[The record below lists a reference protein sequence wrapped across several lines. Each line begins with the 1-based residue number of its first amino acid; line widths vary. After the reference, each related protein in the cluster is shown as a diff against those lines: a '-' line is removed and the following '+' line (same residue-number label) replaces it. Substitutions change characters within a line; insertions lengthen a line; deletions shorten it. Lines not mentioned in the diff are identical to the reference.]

1 VDKSLIFL
9 RGVSPTG
16 FEVKLLEFLPKKHS
30 LKKLF
35 NKKQK
40 FYDKTEFFS
49 TFFLLVKKIIISLPS
64 PKRWVCNN
72 NSEIN

>member
-9 RGVSPTG
+9 SGVSPTV
-16 FEVKLLEFLPKKHS
+16 FELKLFEFLPKKHS

-40 FYDKTEFFS
+40 FYQKIEFFS